1 MNTLAWLVAA
11 TDKINPNDIGLK
23 GVQTDANKALD
34 GILST
39 VYMWAGITCII
50 IIVVAGYYYTTS
62 SGDSAGVQRAKQAII
77 GAVVG
82 LVVVLMAFAGT
93 QFFLG
98 RF

>member
-1 MNTLAWLVAA
+1 MNVIAWLVAA
-11 TDKINPNDIGLK
+11 TDKINPSEIGLD

-34 GILST
+34 GILTT
-39 VYMWAGITCII
+39 VYAWAGITCII
-50 IIVVAGYYYTTS
+50 IIVIAGYYYTTS
-62 SGDSAGVQRAKQAII
+62 SGDSAGVQRAKQAVI

-82 LVVVLMAFAGT
+82 LIVVLMAFAGT